1 MEAKVTMALE
11 EEALIVEV
19 VMLVAVEAEF
29 RLKRVLIKWHL
40 LSQNKISMARRAITS
55 IVMTHP
61 SLGTT
66 SLNVSRSNA
75 QLRLNL
81 LFNVKCTRLNSRKS
95 SHPRR

>member
-61 SLGTT
+61 SLETT